1 MPIQSK
7 YISGKPYLWIYLKN
21 SKKDVSAGADLYWK
35 QEHLGSK
42 EGSNRPPWNNRMD
55 EAKKLLDQMKKD
67 KKKLKNK
74 GVIAEDLSII
84 ELIDECRKWK
94 FETKQIGSNRS
105 NQYIQ
110 YVRAWIKPQV
120 GHLKADKYTS
130 NWHQRLIDYVK
141 EYIYD
146 QKTKKQVK
154 RSEDK
159 DSTRNAEIIDRILR
173 TTFKWAVSQQKI
185 EFNPL
190 DKYVTT
196 GLRIKPKNAK
206 QAEKKE
212 QIFLEDHEVIEIAKE
227 LENTLF
233 KRITILTA
241 RLGTRGNESIGL
253 QWRDFDCWFNESTN
267 QWEGT
272 MDINRQVYYE
282 EKDKQWTVIP
292 PKWNSYGTLDLLDAD
307 VLLLKEWAE
316 IQKLQFLEIGK
327 RVTDNTWIFTR
338 PDGEHLRLSSW
349 RDAIERASERA
360 SRKAK
365 EKAEKAK
372 TDKERKKIKQIRIV
386 SKVQLLRHYH
396 ASTIIT
402 DPANKGL
409 GYTVFHIAQKRLRHK
424 SLETTI
430 NNYIHLRKDLTK
442 SAVKTASTH
451 LPNV

>member
-1 MPIQSK
+1 MPIEK
-7 YISGKPYLWIYLKN
+7 LHITGNPYLRIYLRN
-21 SKKDVSAGADLYWK
+21 SKNDVAAGADYYWK
-35 QEHLGSK
+35 QEYLGSK
-42 EGSNRPPWNNRMD
+42 EGSNRPPWENRMA
-55 EAKKLLDQMKKD
+55 EARDILD
-67 KKKLKNK
+67 KLKKEKRKLKINR
-74 GVIAEDLSII
+74 VVAEDLNII
-84 ELIDECRKWK
+84 ELIEQCREWK
-94 FETKQIGSNRS
+94 LKTEQVGSNRS

-130 NWHQRLIDYVK
+130 NWHQRLIDYVIDN
-141 EYIYD
+141 IYD
-146 QKTKKQVK
+146 QKTNKVIK
-154 RSEDK
+154 RSKDQ
-159 DSTRNAEIIDRILR
+159 DSTRNAEIVDRIVR

-282 EKDKQWTVIP
+282 EQDKQWTVIP
-292 PKWNSYGTLDLLDAD
+292 PKWNSYGTLDLIEAD
-307 VLLLKEWAE
+307 VLLLKEWSE
-316 IQKLQFLEIGK
+316 IQKLQFLELGK
-327 RVTDNTWIFTR
+327 RVTKKTWIFTSENG
-338 PDGEHLRLSSW
+338 DHLRLHSW
-349 RDAIERASERA
+349 RKAVERASKRA
-360 SRKAK
+360 SKRASDQSRRNKKAK
-365 EKAEKAK
+365 L
-372 TDKERKKIKQIRIV
+372 IRIV
-386 SKVQLLRHYH
+386 SSIQLLRHYH

-402 DPANKGL
+402 DPANKGI